1 MSPDTSQQ
9 IDTTPMDET
18 GRVLL
23 SVLLPDLNAGG
34 AERVCVNLANALAAR
49 GYRVDM
55 VVMRR
60 SGELLSALSPQ
71 VRVVSLD
78 ASRVRN
84 ALWPLLRYLRSAQP
98 AALLANMWPLTVMA
112 VLARR
117 LSGVRTRIVVAEH
130 NTWSRSELL
139 SRPTVGWQVRTSMHH
154 VFPHADG
161 IVAVSQGAA
170 DDLAQFAQ
178 IERQS
183 IQVIYNPVVGALPD
197 RATVECGPAEWW
209 QGGHKRLLAVGT
221 LKPIKAYDTLIDAF
235 AKLRAHADARLL
247 ILGEGGERAALEAQV
262 KRLDLQ
268 GQVFMPG
275 FVKDPGPYYQR
286 ADLHVLSS
294 TGEGLPTVMIEALAA
309 GVPVVSTDCP
319 SGPREILADGRFG
332 QLVPVGDAAALA
344 DAMAQSLA
352 SEHDH
357 DSLKRRAQDF
367 SIDKAV
373 DQYEALLVAGQARKT
388 LA

>member
-1 MSPDTSQQ
+1 MKS
-9 IDTTPMDET
+9 
-18 GRVLL
+18 L
-23 SVLLPDLNAGG
+23 SILLPDLRGGG
-34 AERVCVNLANALAAR
+34 AERVAVNLANALSKR
-49 GYRVDM
+49 GYQVDL
-55 VVMRR
+55 VLMR
-60 SGELLSALSPQ
+60 SKGELLDALSPQ

-78 ASRVRN
+78 APRVRQV
-84 ALWPLLRYLRSAQP
+84 LWPLSRYLRSVQP

-117 LSGVRTRIVVAEH
+117 LAGVQTRVVVAEH
-130 NTWSRSELL
+130 TTWSRSELL

-154 VFPHADG
+154 VFPHTDG

-178 IERQS
+178 LDRQS

-197 RATVECGPAEWW
+197 RATAECGPAEWW

-221 LKPIKAYDTLIDAF
+221 LKAIKAYDTLIDAF

-262 KRLDLQ
+262 KRLGLQ
-268 GQVFMPG
+268 GQVYLPG
-275 FVKDPGPYYQR
+275 FVKDPSPYYRR
-286 ADLHVLSS
+286 ADLFVLSS
-294 TGEGLPTVMIEALAA
+294 NAEGFGNVVVEALDA
-309 GVPVVSTDCP
+309 GTPVVSTDCP
-319 SGPREILADGRFG
+319 SGPREILADSRFG

-357 DSLKRRAQDF
+357 AALKRRAQDF

-373 DQYEALLVAGQARKT
+373 DQYEALL
-388 LA
+388 LAQGKLQ